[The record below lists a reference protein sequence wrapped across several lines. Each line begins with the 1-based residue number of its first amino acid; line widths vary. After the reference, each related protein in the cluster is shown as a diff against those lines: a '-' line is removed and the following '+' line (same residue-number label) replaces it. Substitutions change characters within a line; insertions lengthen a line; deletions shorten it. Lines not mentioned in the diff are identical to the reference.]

1 MTNQRGYTVASF
13 NQLRRQ
19 AHEAATSGGSA
30 AVTSLANVVEQLCQ
44 KCEEL
49 ERLATSAR
57 AKDRRAKAAT
67 MVGRLA
73 RG

>member
-1 MTNQRGYTVASF
+1 MASF

-30 AVTSLANVVEQLCQ
+30 GVTYLANVVEQLCQ
-44 KCEEL
+44 KCEGL
-49 ERLATSAR
+49 ERLVTDARPKAR
-57 AKDRRAKAAT
+57 AAKPAAT
-67 MVGRLA
+67 ASRPA

>member
-1 MTNQRGYTVASF
+1 MASF

-30 AVTSLANVVEQLCQ
+30 AVTALANVVEQLCQ
-44 KCEEL
+44 KCEGL
-49 ERLATSAR
+49 ERLVTEARPKGSR
-57 AKDRRAKAAT
+57 AKPALTA
-67 MVGRLA
+67 GRPA